1 MKSKLI
7 ILFLLVLIS
16 LSISTAGASDI
27 DNITI
32 PEDNNNDVFLVDEEN
47 MLASSL
53 NDNLDDSIIVA
64 DDNGMLSS
72 ESSIW
77 YVNGSVSAS
86 GNGSQENPYKTFNE
100 VVDNADVKDGDTI
113 MIAPGIY
120 AGAGENV
127 NLTIKTA
134 LNIVNWTLGDVIFD
148 AEQNSRIFNVD
159 ANSFNITGIT
169 FKNGKSR
176 YGGAI
181 YFKNAIAHSIFNG
194 TFIDNYLR
202 NDTNDS
208 VFYAKGGAIY
218 FADTVDNCIFD
229 GSFINNTIY
238 IENDFDCYGKGGAI
252 YFSGMVSNCI
262 FGGSFINNTVHD
274 DGGSLCFN
282 DTVVDSSF
290 ACNFSGNFASN
301 FGTSIYIN
309 KNVKN
314 TTFQCSSVEDIV
326 TTGSFAFNGEVS
338 DCDFNMKIT
347 DFGGA
352 NPLCFLRNVHDC
364 TFNGTYINNVA
375 QNGGVFYFWGNVSNC
390 KFNGTYINN
399 FAFENGGV
407 FYFTNSVINC
417 TIDGVFENNIAQVDG
432 SAVYMDAD
440 AQDCIFNGTYDN
452 CRAQYGGLFYIM
464 DGAQNSIFD
473 GVYRNNNGS
482 YGGVS
487 IVNGAVN
494 CTFTGLY
501 INNTAENLGGT
512 HYFKG
517 NVANSTIGGVY
528 TDNKVVEQNGGA
540 LFFKANFTDSTI
552 NGIFVNNSAEGSGTI
567 YVLGMVDN
575 CTFNGSFS
583 NNSVSGDGGAL
594 CFNDTVVDSS
604 FACNFSGNVAV
615 EGRSGAI
622 YIDKDVK
629 NTTFQCSAFK
639 YFADDSFVFNGEVT
653 DCDFNMYV
661 DGYQGDIPVSPL
673 NVEHITWIDSPIAFL
688 SNVSDCTFNGT
699 YINNVIQDGGAFYFL
714 GNVSNCKFNG
724 TYKENYVF
732 ENAGVFYFANDVINC
747 TIDGVFDKNQGF
759 NEGSIFYMGTG
770 AQDCIFNGTY
780 TANGKSQFGGL
791 FYVMDEAKNCII
803 DGVYRNNSA
812 LYGGVSIFHDVV
824 NCTFTGLYINNTAEN
839 LGGTHYF
846 KGNVVNST
854 IGGVYTDNKVVE
866 QNGGALFFKANFTDS
881 TINGI
886 FINNTAGKGGAIYFM
901 EDVLN
906 CSIGGFFA
914 LNSVSSYEYGF
925 GDGGT
930 IYFTKNLENSTILG
944 EFINNTAL
952 WNAGAIEVYGNMT
965 NVFVLADF
973 INNTGTWGGA
983 LYVYGDM
990 NNCTFAGDFIN
1001 NTGAWGGVAI
1011 FNNVTDSTISGEF
1024 SGNKVNYA
1032 GGALYFRDSVNN
1044 STISGEF
1051 INNSCLNRSST
1062 ITVIRPDGSLENITR
1077 NTSIGGA
1084 LYFKKSVNSSSIE
1097 GIFIN
1102 NSARNGSAIYFS
1114 DVNGVDLSG
1123 KYINNTGNE
1132 VIHIIEANGDNIVH
1146 DSIFIN
1152 NDINILSVE
1161 SGKLQS
1167 VNNWFGNNATNYNDK
1182 PEAVNVDM
1190 DNWLFLNATSN
1201 PCEDSMDSTS
1211 AITFKLESYNETS
1224 NKTGDYDGSMDIILD
1239 LSSTLGTLNQTTA
1252 LINEEVLYAPS
1263 KKGNASITGKF
1274 ENAYDTICLTN
1285 ILNATMNVT
1294 ADDITEGE
1302 NLTVNVELPG
1312 DATGNVTAT
1321 VDGVNFTS
1329 DVVNG
1334 TATITVP
1341 DLHVGNYTV
1350 PVTYSGD
1357 DKYDPNTKEINV
1369 TVNEDTSDIII
1380 APDVTKY
1387 YKGPERFVV
1396 TVTDYEGNPLANKT
1410 VIININGRNYNRTTD
1425 ENGTASMAIGL
1436 PSNTYNVTVTVDN
1449 QSVKSVVTVLST
1461 VNGTDVVKM
1470 YRNGTQYYATFIDTE
1485 GKYLANGTTVK
1496 FNINGV
1502 MYERKVS
1509 GDEGLARLNINLPA
1523 GEYIITAINP
1533 VNGEMAANNIT
1544 VLPTIVENRDIT
1556 KYYKNGTQYTF
1567 KVLDDNGN
1575 PVGAGVNVTFNING
1589 VFYTRQ
1595 TNESGIA
1602 TLSINLIPGDYVITA
1617 EYNGFK
1623 VANNITV
1630 LPVLSAEDTTLKYN
1644 SSSQFVATLLDG
1656 QGKPYA
1662 EQKLQFNINGVLYY
1676 RSTDSSGQAKL
1687 NINLPVGEYII
1698 TSSYNGV
1705 NIANKITIVS

>member
-487 IVNGAVN
+487 IVNGA
-494 CTFTGLY
+494 
-501 INNTAENLGGT
+501 
-512 HYFKG
+512 
-517 NVANSTIGGVY
+517 
-528 TDNKVVEQNGGA
+528 
-540 LFFKANFTDSTI
+540 
-552 NGIFVNNSAEGSGTI
+552 
-567 YVLGMVDN
+567 
-575 CTFNGSFS
+575 
-583 NNSVSGDGGAL
+583 
-594 CFNDTVVDSS
+594 
-604 FACNFSGNVAV
+604 
-615 EGRSGAI
+615 
-622 YIDKDVK
+622 
-629 NTTFQCSAFK
+629 
-639 YFADDSFVFNGEVT
+639 
-653 DCDFNMYV
+653 
-661 DGYQGDIPVSPL
+661 
-673 NVEHITWIDSPIAFL
+673 
-688 SNVSDCTFNGT
+688 
-699 YINNVIQDGGAFYFL
+699 
-714 GNVSNCKFNG
+714 
-724 TYKENYVF
+724 
-732 ENAGVFYFANDVINC
+732 
-747 TIDGVFDKNQGF
+747 
-759 NEGSIFYMGTG
+759 
-770 AQDCIFNGTY
+770 
-780 TANGKSQFGGL
+780 
-791 FYVMDEAKNCII
+791 
-803 DGVYRNNSA
+803 
-812 LYGGVSIFHDVV
+812 V

-1556 KYYKNGTQYTF
+1556 KYYKNGTQYTV